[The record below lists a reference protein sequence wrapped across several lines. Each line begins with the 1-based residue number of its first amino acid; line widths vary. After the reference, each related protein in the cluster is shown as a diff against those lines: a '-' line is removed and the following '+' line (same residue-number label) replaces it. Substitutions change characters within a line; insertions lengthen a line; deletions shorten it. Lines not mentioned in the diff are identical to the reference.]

1 MAIQEKVKLS
11 KNTKMAMGSQF
22 LGFMLDAYDMAIVL
36 VMAPIL
42 VKMFT
47 SPTGS
52 EAWRYITIV
61 LTYSITMAARP
72 VGSAFFGHYAD
83 KVGRRFLLI
92 LTIGGVGV
100 MSFISA
106 FLPTYDQVGIW
117 AYVLFCLLR
126 FVMGCFFGGEYAVG
140 HTFAIEHAPQK
151 KRGAIGGFIQ
161 SGFPL
166 GYVLASLLVALISS
180 TLGSKAMLEYGW
192 RIVFGSGVLPV
203 FLALY
208 IRKSLPESPE
218 FEKAKK
224 EGNIE
229 KAPVMGLFKPP
240 ALWDFVQVFFFM
252 TGLFLADYSVY
263 GFLPNILTLGG
274 RGFDTTTYSLIYGF
288 ALFMAFLGYNFY
300 GWISDIVGRKRLT
313 QYYCVFL
320 ILFGVPVYY
329 VLYNAAIAR
338 NIKLALVG
346 ATMAAMLKLAWGVIP
361 AYLSER
367 FPTKRRAAGVGLG
380 YSSGA
385 LLGAWFSLYVW
396 WAHSI
401 PFIAA
406 IEKQDMWLSPAV
418 ILTVGAM
425 MTFISL
431 LYSPE
436 TKDLELSEVVEHR

>member
-1 MAIQEKVKLS
+1 M
-11 KNTKMAMGSQF
+11 
-22 LGFMLDAYDMAIVL
+22 
-36 VMAPIL
+36 
-42 VKMFT
+42 
-47 SPTGS
+47 
-52 EAWRYITIV
+52 
-61 LTYSITMAARP
+61 
-72 VGSAFFGHYAD
+72 
-83 KVGRRFLLI
+83 
-92 LTIGGVGV
+92 
-100 MSFISA
+100 
-106 FLPTYDQVGIW
+106 
-117 AYVLFCLLR
+117 
-126 FVMGCFFGGEYAVG
+126 MGCFFGGEYAVG

-151 KRGAIGGFIQ
+151 RRGAIGGFIQ

-166 GYVLASLLVALISS
+166 GYVFASLVVALISS
-180 TLGSKAMLEYGW
+180 TLGSKAMLDYGW
-192 RIVFGSGVLPV
+192 RIVFASGVLPV
-203 FLALY
+203 LLALY
-208 IRKSLPESPE
+208 IRKLLPESPE
-218 FEKAKK
+218 FERAKK

-229 KAPVMGLFKPP
+229 KAPVMGLFKRP

-274 RGFDTTTYSLIYGF
+274 RGFNTTTYSLIYGF

-300 GWISDIVGRKRLT
+300 GWISDFAGRKRLT
-313 QYYCVFL
+313 MYYCVFL

-329 VLYNAAIAR
+329 VLYNAAITR

-346 ATMAAMLKLAWGVIP
+346 ATMAAMLKLAWGIVP

-385 LLGAWFSLYVW
+385 LLGAGFSIYVW
-396 WAHSI
+396 WAHCI

-406 IEKQDMWLSPAV
+406 IEKQDMWLSPAA

>member
-11 KNTKMAMGSQF
+11 KNAKMVMGSQF

-42 VKMFT
+42 VKMFS

-61 LTYSITMAARP
+61 FTYSITMAARP

-83 KVGRRFLLI
+83 KIGRRFLLV

-100 MSFISA
+100 MSFTSA
-106 FLPTYDQVGIW
+106 FLPTYDQIGIW

-166 GYVLASLLVALISS
+166 GYVFASLLIALISS
-180 TLGSKAMLEYGW
+180 ALGSKAMLEYGW
-192 RIVFGSGVLPV
+192 RIVFASGVLPV

-329 VLYNAAIAR
+329 VLYNAAITR

-406 IEKQDMWLSPAV
+406 IEKQDMWLSPAI